1 MRQSILLI
9 VQRCSYWRWGEYF
22 NEVSFA
28 NTVQMF
34 VDGHHPNFTTQSNVS
49 GSALAPLCTC
59 FFQCCYL
66 CHKPCRVP
74 FFYLVC
80 VAFPNPA
87 PSLIPLQTLTSVVCN
102 SLSGCQPVVLLLHL
116 CFCFQGS
123 KRINR
128 HCLQNCFVHFFSCL
142 PAFFNVSLFVFSF
155 VKT

>member
-1 MRQSILLI
+1 MKCPLLTPSRCLQMVI
-9 VQRCSYWRWGEYF
+9 IPISQHKAMSVVQLWPLYAPA
-22 NEVSFA
+22 SF
-28 NTVQMF
+28 
-34 VDGHHPNFTTQSNVS
+34 
-49 GSALAPLCTC
+49 SAVICAINLAEC
-59 FFQCCYL
+59 
-66 CHKPCRVP
+66 P

-87 PSLIPLQTLTSVVCN
+87 PSLVPLQTLTSVVCN

-116 CFCFQGS
+116 CFCFQSS